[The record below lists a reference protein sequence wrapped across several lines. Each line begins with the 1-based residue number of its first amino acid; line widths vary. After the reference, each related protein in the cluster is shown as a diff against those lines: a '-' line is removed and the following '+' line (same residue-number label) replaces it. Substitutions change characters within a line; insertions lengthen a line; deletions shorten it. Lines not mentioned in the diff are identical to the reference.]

1 MPDSTID
8 GLPLLTSPDGSDQIP
23 TLDVSAGGIVK
34 RMPLDK
40 ALEYILNNNGAFS
53 LAEGALKLGAAQN
66 CNSYKLINLAAGTA
80 DEDAVNYGQIKAA
93 IGALGTAPGIVSA
106 SDKGAFLRLAVP
118 TINTPWGGFY
128 LFYWCVDTAPN
139 TQITLSG
146 GSPVAS
152 SGATVYFDGSVANVV
167 NVIKDEGWVGK
178 HFHVACRYRN
188 LVNMTDLGP
197 TGHLQITLPAYPDL
211 VSQTEP
217 EKATDLAVSI
227 LENRIYVVAYKA
239 EGFALNYQLELLFDD
254 AEETAITGNETGLI
268 RFGAPIP
275 QFTIDI
281 PFSKASKAHIHARI
295 LTINAAGVYA
305 ATETVHSPVSF
316 DAGAINESF
325 VNYLATRLAEKIV
338 TQSDEA
344 LKTKL

>member
-8 GLPLLTSPDGSDQIP
+8 GLPLLNSPEGVDLIP
-23 TLDVSAGGIVK
+23 TQDVSAGGTVK
-34 RMPLDK
+34 RMPLSR

-53 LAEGALKLGAAQN
+53 VTGEELKLGAAQN
-66 CNSYKLINLAAGTA
+66 CNFYKLINLAAGTA
-80 DEDAVNYGQIKAA
+80 DEDAVNYGQIKAW
-93 IGALGTAPGIVSA
+93 IGALGTAPGIVTA
-106 SDKGAFLRLAVP
+106 ADKGAFLRLVVP
-118 TINTPWGGFY
+118 TINTPWGGLY
-128 LFYWCVDTAPN
+128 LFYWCVDTSPN

-152 SGATVYFDGSVANVV
+152 SGATIYFDGSVANVV

-178 HFHVACRYRN
+178 YFHAVCRYRN
-188 LVNMTDLGP
+188 LVSMTDLGS
-197 TGHLQITLPAYPDL
+197 TGHLHIGLPAYSDIIN
-211 VSQTEP
+211 QFNP
-217 EKATDLAVSI
+217 EKATNLAVSI
-227 LENRIYVVAYKA
+227 LENRIYVVADKA
-239 EGFALNYQLELLFDD
+239 VGFALNYQLELLFDD
-254 AEETAITGNETGLI
+254 ADDTEITGNEAGLI

-281 PFSKASKAHIHARI
+281 PFSKAAKTHIHARI
-295 LTINAAGVYA
+295 LTINAMGVYT
-305 ATETVHSPVSF
+305 ATETVHTPLSF

-344 LKTKL
+344 LKAKL